1 MSFSRFAFAYIVFL
15 LYLCT
20 RFLTETI
27 MKRILWYLGALLF
40 AGMPFS
46 VIQGENVT
54 HNFQSMN
61 TEPRTIVFES
71 DKYARSTTDAITYT
85 CGGKSDCKFWL
96 DHVYNSAMSINLLN
110 YGDYVIISPAIDNLR
125 GFDIF
130 YEPASQMRN
139 TIIQVYL
146 STDGISWGEPLT
158 GENINYEKGV
168 INVTPPSGSYQI
180 KIVDTNGSNDTSIT
194 GIDYMIEN
202 CNCFRY
208 VP

>member
-1 MSFSRFAFAYIVFL
+1 
-15 LYLCT
+15 
-20 RFLTETI
+20 
-27 MKRILWYLGALLF
+27 MKRILRYLGALLF

-46 VIQGENVT
+46 VIHGENIT

-61 TEPRTIVFES
+61 TEPRTIEFES
-71 DKYARSTTDAITYT
+71 DKYASSTTDAITYT
-85 CGGKSDCKFWL
+85 CGGTSDCRFWI
-96 DHVYNSAMSINLLN
+96 DHVSHTFISINLLN
-110 YGDYVIISPAIDNLR
+110 NGDYVIISPAIDNLR

-130 YEPASQMRN
+130 YEPANEKRE

-146 STDGISWGEPLT
+146 STDGISWGEALT

-180 KIVDTNGSNDTSIT
+180 KIVDINGSYDTSIT
-194 GIDYMIEN
+194 EIDYMIEN

>member
-1 MSFSRFAFAYIVFL
+1 
-15 LYLCT
+15 
-20 RFLTETI
+20 
-27 MKRILWYLGALLF
+27 MKRILRYFGALLF

-46 VIQGENVT
+46 VIHGEKIT

-61 TEPRTIVFES
+61 MKHTIEFES
-71 DKYARSTTDAITYT
+71 ANKYARSTTDAITYT
-85 CGGKSDCKFWL
+85 CGGTSASKFGL
-96 DHVYNSAMSINLLN
+96 DHVYKSVMSINLLN

-125 GFDIF
+125 GVDIF
-130 YEPASQMRN
+130 YEPANEIRN
-139 TIIQVYL
+139 TIQVYL

-158 GENINYEKGV
+158 GEDIKYGKGV

-180 KIVDTNGSNDTSIT
+180 KIVDTNGSYDASIT
-194 GIDYMIEN
+194 EIDYMIEN

>member
-1 MSFSRFAFAYIVFL
+1 
-15 LYLCT
+15 
-20 RFLTETI
+20 
-27 MKRILWYLGALLF
+27 MKRILRYLGALLF

-46 VIQGENVT
+46 VILGENIT

-61 TEPRTIVFES
+61 TEPRTIEFES
-71 DKYARSTTDAITYT
+71 ANKYARSTTDAITYT
-85 CGGKSDCKFWL
+85 CGGTSDCRFWT
-96 DHVYNSAMSINLLN
+96 DHVSHTFISINLLN
-110 YGDYVIISPAIDNLR
+110 NGDYVIISPVIDNLR

-130 YEPASQMRN
+130 YEPANEIRN
-139 TIIQVYL
+139 TIQVYL

-158 GENINYEKGV
+158 GENITYAKGA
-168 INVTPPSGSYQI
+168 INVAPPSGSYQI
-180 KIVDTNGSNDTSIT
+180 KIVDTNGSYDTSIT

>member
-1 MSFSRFAFAYIVFL
+1 MIFSRFAFAYIVFL

-27 MKRILWYLGALLF
+27 MKRILRYFGALLF

-46 VIQGENVT
+46 VIHGENIT

-61 TEPRTIVFES
+61 TEPRTIEFQS
-71 DKYARSTTDAITYT
+71 ANTYARSTKDAITYT
-85 CGGKSDCKFWL
+85 CGGTSASKFGL
-96 DHVYNSAMSINLLN
+96 DHVYKSVMSINLLN
-110 YGDYVIISPAIDNLR
+110 YGDSVIISPAIDNLR

-130 YEPASQMRN
+130 YEPANEKRN
-139 TIIQVYL
+139 TIQVYL

-158 GENINYEKGV
+158 GENIAYAKGV

-180 KIVDTNGSNDTSIT
+180 KIVDTNGSYDASIT
-194 GIDYMIEN
+194 EIDYMIEN

>member
-1 MSFSRFAFAYIVFL
+1 
-15 LYLCT
+15 
-20 RFLTETI
+20 
-27 MKRILWYLGALLF
+27 MKRIFRYLGALLF

-46 VIQGENVT
+46 VILGENIT

-61 TEPRTIVFES
+61 TEPRTIEFES
-71 DKYARSTTDAITYT
+71 VNKYASSTTDAITYT
-85 CGGKSDCKFWL
+85 CGGTSTSKFWL
-96 DHVYNSAMSINLLN
+96 DHVYNYAMSINLLN

-130 YEPASQMRN
+130 YEPANENRN

-180 KIVDTNGSNDTSIT
+180 KIVDINGSYDTSIT
-194 GIDYMIEN
+194 EIDYMIEN

>member
-1 MSFSRFAFAYIVFL
+1 
-15 LYLCT
+15 
-20 RFLTETI
+20 
-27 MKRILWYLGALLF
+27 MKRILRYLGALLF

-46 VIQGENVT
+46 VIHGENIT

-61 TEPRTIVFES
+61 TEPRTIEFQS
-71 DKYARSTTDAITYT
+71 NNKYARSTTDAITYT
-85 CGGKSDCKFWL
+85 CGGKSDCKFWT
-96 DHVYNSAMSINLLN
+96 DHVSHTFLSINLLN
-110 YGDYVIISPAIDNLR
+110 YGDYVIISPAIDNLK

-130 YEPASQMRN
+130 YEPASQIRN
-139 TIIQVYL
+139 TIQVYL

-158 GENINYEKGV
+158 GENIAYATGV

-180 KIVDTNGSNDTSIT
+180 KIVDTNGSYDASIT
-194 GIDYMIEN
+194 EIDYMIEN